1 MGAKLKN
8 PPVYL
13 TVAQVRFNSILK
25 LAEFAPDIQER
36 FRKAAYP
43 DYVPHVAVNVKLD
56 VQGDQVTPT
65 PTTQQ
70 RYAFGNAAKTHS
82 FILDTNALTLQSTEY
97 GQFESFSEEFLKGLA
112 RLHEVV
118 GLAFID
124 RVGLRYLDRVVPLE
138 GEDLSQYLVP
148 EALGLTARLG
158 GTLGHSLCETRTD
171 QDGIKLVSRAVTLSS
186 PLILPPDLMPLVG
199 VEVAERFKAYTGLN
213 AVLDNDGFF
222 EGREEY
228 SAETVRGHLDAIH
241 HVIGAAFKSI
251 VTEYAMKKWDE

>member
-25 LAEFAPDIQER
+25 LAEFLSDIQDR

-43 DYVPHVAVNVKLD
+43 DYMPHVAVSLKLD
-56 VQGDQVTPT
+56 MEGDQVTPT
-65 PTTQQ
+65 PAQQ
-70 RYAFGNAAKTHS
+70 KRYIFGNAAKTHS
-82 FILDTNALTLQSTEY
+82 FILDSNALTLYSTEY
-97 GQFESFSEEFLKGLA
+97 GQFELFSEEFLKGLA

-148 EALGLTARLG
+148 EALGLATRLG

-171 QDGIKLVSRAVTLSS
+171 NDGIKLVSRTVTLSS
-186 PLILPPDLMPLVG
+186 PLIFPPDLMPLLG

-213 AVLDNDGFF
+213 AVLDNDGSF

-228 SAETVRGHLDAIH
+228 SVETVRGHLNAIH
-241 HVIGAAFKSI
+241 KVIGAAFKS
-251 VTEYAMKKWDE
+251 VATDYARKKWNK

>member
-25 LAEFAPDIQER
+25 LAEFVSEIQER

-43 DYVPHVAVNVKLD
+43 DYMPHVAVSLKLGME
-56 VQGDQVTPT
+56 GDEAKPAQ
-65 PTTQQ
+65 QQ
-70 RYAFGNAAKTHS
+70 RYIFGNAAKTHS
-82 FILDTNALTLQSTEY
+82 FILDTNALTLYSTEY
-97 GQFESFSEEFLKGLA
+97 GQFELFSEEFLKGLA

-213 AVLDNDGFF
+213 AVLDNDGFV

-228 SAETVRGHLDAIH
+228 SAETVRVHLDAIH
-241 HVIGAAFKSI
+241 KVIGAAFKSV
-251 VTEYAMKKWDE
+251 VTEYARKKWDE

>member
-36 FRKAAYP
+36 FRKASYP

-148 EALGLTARLG
+148 EALGLTTRLG

-213 AVLDNDGFF
+213 AVLDNDGFV

-228 SAETVRGHLDAIH
+228 SAETVRVHLDAIH
-241 HVIGAAFKSI
+241 KVIGAAFKSV
-251 VTEYAMKKWDE
+251 VTEYARKMWDE

>member
-25 LAEFAPDIQER
+25 LAEFVPDIQER

-43 DYVPHVAVNVKLD
+43 DYVPHAAVSLKLD
-56 VQGDQVTPT
+56 IEDGQVTPT
-65 PTTQQ
+65 PTHQQ
-70 RYAFGNAAKTHS
+70 RYMFGNAAKTHS
-82 FILDTNALTLQSTEY
+82 FTLDANALTLHSTEY

-124 RVGLRYLDRVVPLE
+124 RVGLRYLDRVVPLTSE
-138 GEDLSQYLVP
+138 ELAKYLVP

-158 GTLGHSLCETRTD
+158 GTLGHSLCETRTE
-171 QDGIKLVSRAVTLSS
+171 QDGIKLVSRTVTLTS
-186 PLILPPDLMPLVG
+186 PLILPPDLMPLLG
-199 VEVAERFKAYTGLN
+199 VEVAERFKAHTGLN

>member
-25 LAEFAPDIQER
+25 LADFVPAIQES

-43 DYVPHVAVNVKLD
+43 DYVPHVAVSLKLD
-56 VQGDQVTPT
+56 MEGGQVTPT
-65 PTTQQ
+65 PAHQQ
-70 RYAFGNAAKTHS
+70 KHVLGNAAKTHS
-82 FILDTNALTLQSTEY
+82 FTLDTNALTLYSTEY

-138 GEDLSQYLVP
+138 GEELAQYLVA
-148 EALGLTARLG
+148 EALGLTARLD
-158 GTLGHSLCETRTD
+158 GTLVHSLCETRTD
-171 QDGIKLVSRAVTLSS
+171 QDGIKLISRTVTLSS
-186 PLILPPDLMPLVG
+186 PLIFPPDLMPLLG
-199 VEVAERFKAYTGLN
+199 VEVADRFKAYTGLN
-213 AVLDNDGFF
+213 AVLDNDGAF

-228 SAETVRGHLDAIH
+228 ATESVRGHLDAIH
-241 HVIGAAFKSI
+241 KVIGAAFKSV
-251 VTEYAMKKWDE
+251 VTPYARKKWDE